1 MSACNWKKIVIG
13 MLAVVA
19 FTAPR
24 AGATTLSFTLDQ
36 DGCTGT
42 CGAGPFGTVTLDD
55 LGGSNFVHVDV
66 TLTSGLGFVS
76 TGAGNSIEFNL
87 NGALPAITGANISG
101 LTSGFAWDGPDPS
114 GAFGAFMYT
123 IDCVVPTG
131 CGAGGSST
139 NPGPLNFGVTLTGIT
154 LNSFVAN
161 AGGYFFAA
169 DIMGSNGKTG
179 LVAAKG
185 PQTPNTP
192 TVPEPASLALLG
204 TGLAFA
210 ANRLRRAKA

>member
-1 MSACNWKKIVIG
+1 MRVCNWKKIAIG
-13 MLAVVA
+13 LLAVVV
-19 FTAPR
+19 FTAAR
-24 AGATTLSFTLDQ
+24 ANAATLTFTLDQ

-42 CGAGPFGTVTLDD
+42 CGTGPFGTVTLDD
-55 LGGSNFVHVDV
+55 EGLTNFVHVDV
-66 TLTSGLGFVS
+66 TLASGLGFVS

-87 NGALPAITGANISG
+87 DGALPVITGANISG

-139 NPGPLNFGVTLTGIT
+139 NPGPLNFGVNLTGIT
-154 LNSFVAN
+154 LSSFVAN

-169 DIMGSNGKTG
+169 DIMGNNGLTG

-185 PQTPNTP
+185 PDTPPP
-192 TVPEPASLALLG
+192 TVPEPASLTLLG

>member
-1 MSACNWKKIVIG
+1 MRVCNWKKIVIVL
-13 MLAVVA
+13 LAAVA
-19 FTAPR
+19 FTTAR
-24 AGATTLSFTLDQ
+24 ASAATLTFTLNQ

-42 CGAGPFGTVTLDD
+42 CGTSPFGTVTLDD
-55 LGGSNFVHVDV
+55 QGLSNFVDV
-66 TLTSGLGFVS
+66 KVELTNALGFVS

-101 LTSGFAWDGPDPS
+101 LTSGFAWGGPDPS

-131 CGAGGSST
+131 CGNGGSST
-139 NPGPLNFGVTLTGIT
+139 NPGPLEFRVNLTGIT
-154 LNSFVAN
+154 LSSFVAN
-161 AGGYFFAA
+161 AGGYYFAS
-169 DIMGSNGKTG
+169 DVMGSNGLTG
-179 LVAAKG
+179 LVAANG
-185 PQTPNTP
+185 PTPPPP

-210 ANRLRRAKA
+210 ANRLRRSKA